1 MPIPEKNSRRFEKRL
16 IKLALAIPLALILA
30 SCKDQK
36 LGIQTQAA
44 PQAEQGIC
52 QHLQSSLLT
61 AAGVEKGKLMQIE
74 TDKGSGSNYSNQCVS
89 KFIVG
94 GEGEIGQAAVT
105 FRSQPNIT
113 GTTIETNLESGKSLV
128 VELGNEKRLVTGNS
142 KFGIEEIN
150 ANYSFAL
157 PDTVSPRIISVE
169 TTGGISCQGVFLNG
183 TAKGVS
189 GTIEDNIPPNKQIPI
204 TAIDEIIPA
213 DGGDVFTQFR
223 TPDMA
228 EAALV
233 QRKGNNGVT
242 EIKANY
248 NPYQTG
254 TFTIQ
259 PENDQRVLAETCTTK
274 DKPGRVKIT
283 VGERVFYYFGNRQ
296 QN

>member
-1 MPIPEKNSRRFEKRL
+1 M
-16 IKLALAIPLALILA
+16 
-30 SCKDQK
+30 
-36 LGIQTQAA
+36 QT
-44 PQAEQGIC
+44 E
-52 QHLQSSLLT
+52 
-61 AAGVEKGKLMQIE
+61 M
-74 TDKGSGSNYSNQCVS
+74 DKGSGSNYSNQCVS

-105 FRSQPNIT
+105 FPIRDNVG
-113 GTTIETNLESGKSLV
+113 GTLINMELNPGKSLV

-169 TTGGISCQGVFLNG
+169 TTGDISCQGVFLNG
-183 TAKGVS
+183 TANGVS
-189 GTIEDNIPPNKQIPI
+189 DTIENNIPMNKQIPI
-204 TAIDEIIPA
+204 AAIDKIIPT

-228 EAALV
+228 KAALV
-233 QRKGNNGVT
+233 QRMGSNGVT
-242 EIKANY
+242 EIEANY
-248 NPYQTG
+248 NPNQTG

-259 PENDQRVLAETCTTK
+259 PENKQRVLAETCTTK
-274 DKPGRVKIT
+274 SKPGKVKIT

-296 QN
+296 KN